1 MKMPFIFKCDQKKMR
16 QVIKDLRKGYTVK
29 QTAEKHGIAPHTL
42 SKYERIY
49 DHFGLEAFA
58 QVSEQGRKKGM
69 TQARNMRARA
79 LVGRL

>member
-1 MKMPFIFKCDQKKMR
+1 MKTPFIFKCDQTKMR

-49 DHFGLEAFA
+49 KNFGIEAFA
-58 QVSEQGRKKGM
+58 RVGEAQRKGQI
-69 TQARNMRARA
+69 TRAKNKRA
-79 LVGRL
+79 AG